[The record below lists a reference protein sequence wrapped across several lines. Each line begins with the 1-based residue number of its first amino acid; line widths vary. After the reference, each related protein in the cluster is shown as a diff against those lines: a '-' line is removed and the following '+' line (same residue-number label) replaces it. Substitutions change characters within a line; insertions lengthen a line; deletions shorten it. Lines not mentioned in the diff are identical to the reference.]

1 MNAKV
6 NLENTEVAI
15 IKGTTP
21 QESVLKGI
29 ETLGGIST
37 FIDEG
42 DKVFIKF
49 NLNLPG
55 GFPTNTNFDV
65 ITAVVESCKDAKAEK
80 IYLGSFPL
88 KGVSIKKIS
97 NLLNLEEYF
106 SGIGAELTYLD
117 NSNLYDETNLKQ
129 DHLNKIKTDSFS
141 IFNNNDREFLVPK
154 VILDSDKLIIVNQIN
169 VNPLFKI
176 NSSLLNSSSIVSPKY
191 QEFGVKITDNSEYIS
206 LDQYKTNSIS
216 AILDI
221 YAIKKP
227 DLVINDLFYVL
238 EGAGPF
244 IYKDSN
250 LKKTN
255 YVVIGKNSVSVDF
268 ITLKLLNIDTKDDDL
283 IKEAYKRN
291 LGIID
296 LEKIKILGEVLDDNG
311 INIDLCASKLEDINV
326 KNYRVKSGKYC
337 SGCFKF
343 AYHLLN
349 FMKSNLVKDLKYN
362 PNNLFLVGQNPPE
375 PDYYGNILLFGD
387 CAINSTKN
395 SDFRTVKKESKKG
408 NEKKYNTKDK
418 ILKKHKSQKKPKN
431 KFKTNDKVLELPGC
445 PPNILDCMTMF
456 MKYYGKS
463 NMPNL
468 SFFKEIMETWVDPKD
483 KKNLR
488 AMGVL

>member
-1 MNAKV
+1 LFGEK
-6 NLENTEVAI
+6 
-15 IKGTTP
+15 
-21 QESVLKGI
+21 
-29 ETLGGIST
+29 
-37 FIDEG
+37 
-42 DKVFIKF
+42 
-49 NLNLPG
+49 
-55 GFPTNTNFDV
+55 NF
-65 ITAVVESCKDAKAEK
+65 
-80 IYLGSFPL
+80 
-88 KGVSIKKIS
+88 
-97 NLLNLEEYF
+97 
-106 SGIGAELTYLD
+106 
-117 NSNLYDETNLKQ
+117 KQ
-129 DHLNKIKTDSFS
+129 DQLNQIRIDSFS
-141 IFNNNDREFLVPK
+141 VYNINDKEYLVPK
-154 VILDSDKLIIVNQIN
+154 IILNSDKLISVNQIN
-169 VNPLFKI
+169 VDPLFKI
-176 NSSLLNSSSIVSPKY
+176 TNSLLNSFSIVSPKY
-191 QEFGVKITDNSEYIS
+191 QELGVSETDDKEFIS
-206 LDQYKTNSIS
+206 LNQYKTNLIS
-216 AILDI
+216 NILDI
-221 YAIKKP
+221 YTIKKP

-255 YVVIGKNSVSVDF
+255 YVVMGKNAVSVDV
-268 ITLKLLNIDTKDDDL
+268 ITLRMLNIEINNYDL

-296 LEKIKILGEVLDDNG
+296 LEKIKILGEVLDENG

-395 SDFRTVKKESKKG
+395 SDFRTIKKESKKG

-468 SFFKEIMETWVDPKD
+468 SFFKEIIETWVDPKD

>member
-1 MNAKV
+1 MNDKL

-15 IKGTTP
+15 VKGDTP
-21 QESVLKGI
+21 RESVLKGF
-29 ETLGGIST
+29 EMLGGIST

-65 ITAVVESCKDAKAEK
+65 LAAVIGLCKNAKAEK

-88 KGVSIKKIS
+88 KGVPIKKIS

-106 SGIGAELTYLD
+106 RSIGAELIYLD
-117 NSNLYDETNLKQ
+117 NSDLFDEKNLKEDQ
-129 DHLNKIKTDSFS
+129 LNKIKTDSFS
-141 IFNNNDREFLVPK
+141 IFNMNNREFLVPK
-154 VILDSDKLIIVNQIN
+154 VILESDKLISVNQVN

-191 QEFGVKITDNSEYIS
+191 QESGVNKTDESEYLS
-206 LDQYKTNSIS
+206 RDRYKTTLIS
-216 AILDI
+216 NILDI

-255 YVVIGKNSVSVDF
+255 FVVIGKNSVSVDF
-268 ITLKLLNIDTKDDDL
+268 ITLKLLNIETKDYDL

-296 LEKIKILGEVLDDNG
+296 LEKIEILGEDLDENDV
-311 INIDLCASKLEDINV
+311 NIDLCVSKLEDINV
-326 KNYRVKSGKYC
+326 KNFRVDSGKSC
-337 SGCFKF
+337 SGCFKS

-349 FMKSNLVKDLKYN
+349 FMKTNMVKDLKYN
-362 PNNLFLVGQNPPE
+362 PNNVFLVGQNPPE
-375 PDYYGNILLFGD
+375 PDYFGNILLFGD

-395 SDFRTVKKESKKG
+395 SNFRMIKIESKKNIV
-408 NEKKYNTKDK
+408 NETKYKISKKQKP
-418 ILKKHKSQKKPKN
+418 QKKPKT
-431 KFKTNDKVLELPGC
+431 KIKTNKKILELPGC
-445 PPNILDCMTMF
+445 PPDILGCLTMF
-456 MKYYGKS
+456 IKYYGKS

-468 SFFKEIMETWVDPKD
+468 SFFEEILKTWLNPKD
-483 KKNLR
+483 EKYLR
-488 AMGVL
+488 EMEVL